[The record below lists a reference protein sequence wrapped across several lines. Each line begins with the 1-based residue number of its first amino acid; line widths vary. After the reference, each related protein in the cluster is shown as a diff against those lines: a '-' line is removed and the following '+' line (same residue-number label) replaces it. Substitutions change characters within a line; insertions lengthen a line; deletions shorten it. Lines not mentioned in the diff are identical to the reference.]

1 MPNEP
6 KTIKSQK
13 MAQNTI
19 KLWTVRA
26 KTLQFETHQLPQLV
40 PKFMDLHPDQLP
52 SRLMILWLEVD
63 PNETKWLKF
72 GMKSLQTTT
81 TMAPMPITIK
91 SMNYVV
97 SKINDRT

>member
-26 KTLQFETHQLPQLV
+26 KTLPFETYQLSQLV

-52 SRLMILWLEVD
+52 SRLMILWLALS

-72 GMKSLQTTT
+72 DRKSLQTAT
-81 TMAPMPITIK
+81 TMAPTPITIET
-91 SMNYVV
+91 MNYIV